1 MLGELIPVG
10 GGDTIPLLRPHLV
23 VGRREGCDL
32 VLEYGNVSSRHCEL
46 ELIDGYWLVKD
57 LNSSNGTKVNGRR
70 VTKKIW
76 VLPGDEIS
84 FAKHAFKIDY
94 SVIPGTTP
102 PALFDSGEDIQM
114 SLLEKAGLQQP
125 ERRPRPPAQR
135 PRSSASTDGPNGGR
149 SVPRN
154 DEEQALEW
162 LQSDE

>member
-10 GGDTIPLLRPHLV
+10 GGDTIPLLRPRLV

-32 VLEYGNVSSRHCEL
+32 VLAYGNVSSRHCEL
-46 ELIDGYWLVKD
+46 ELIEGYWLVKD
-57 LNSSNGTKVNGRR
+57 LNSSNGTKVNGVR
-70 VTKKIW
+70 VTKQVW
-76 VLPGDEIS
+76 ALPGDEIS
-84 FAKHAFKIDY
+84 FAKHTFKIDY
-94 SVIPGTTP
+94 NVIPGTNP
-102 PALFDSGEDIQM
+102 PALLDSGEDIQL

-135 PRSSASTDGPNGGR
+135 PQPKAPASGSRGLHPA
-149 SVPRN
+149 PRN

>member
-10 GGDTIPLLRPHLV
+10 GGDTIPLLRPRLM

-57 LNSSNGTKVNGRR
+57 LNSSNGTKVNGTR
-70 VTKKIW
+70 VTKKTW

-84 FAKHAFKIDY
+84 LAKHAFRIDY
-94 SVIPGTTP
+94 NVIPGTTP
-102 PALFDSGEDIQM
+102 PAMFDSGEDIQV

-125 ERRPRPPAQR
+125 ERRPRPSAQR
-135 PRSSASTDGPNGGR
+135 SRSTASADDSNHPR

-154 DEEQALEW
+154 DDERALEW